1 MPGATGRHSDIHVS
15 HCSHRGVYI
24 GRLFAPYP
32 CKGSSECWCGFGW
45 RRYLNRTTVD
55 PALPPCAA
63 QALHSLHTEDW
74 KTWGRAPSS
83 SKDDSS
89 SSASGTGRAGYAIL
103 AALLP
108 VGALLA
114 AGAMGQRLWRRKQ
127 QRTGGGGLQLSQRQ
141 REDLH
146 SLRPQP
152 GDDVPANAGRSALGS
167 MARRGKR
174 SRLAALLQQVIGD
187 QREGLMMVPIAKL
200 PTALA
205 HQLGSVRK
213 AAASRQRRGSRPA
226 AAADGGMLPYELAAP
241 LSASSGTAYTSDAS
255 SWASRDLELA
265 VLDPLAAAQSS
276 GGSSNSPSG
285 SRHWRLQTTS
295 LQVPLGALTVSGIG
309 SH

>member
-1 MPGATGRHSDIHVS
+1 MYRACLHSDPS
-15 HCSHRGVYI
+15 KDS
-24 GRLFAPYP
+24 LTENAD
-32 CKGSSECWCGFGW
+32 SSGW
-45 RRYLNRTTVD
+45 RRYLNRTAVD

-63 QALHSLHTEDW
+63 QALHNLHREDW
-74 KTWGRAPSS
+74 ETWGRGPSS

-89 SSASGTGRAGYAIL
+89 SASSPSGAGVGIL

-114 AGAMGQRLWRRKQ
+114 AGVMGQRLWHRKQ
-127 QRTGGGGLQLSQRQ
+127 RRAGDGGLQLSQRH

-146 SLRPQP
+146 SLLPQP
-152 GDDVPANAGRSALGS
+152 GNGVPASTGRSALGS

-187 QREGLMMVPIAKL
+187 QREGLMMVPMAKL

-213 AAASRQRRGSRPA
+213 AAASRQTRSSRAA
-226 AAADGGMLPYELAAP
+226 AAADGGMLPHELAAAV
-241 LSASSGTAYTSDAS
+241 SAFSGTADTSDAS
-255 SWASRDLELA
+255 SWSSRDLELA

-276 GGSSNSPSG
+276 GDSSNSPSG
-285 SRHWRLQTTS
+285 SRHWGLQTTS

-309 SH
+309 WLGGGVRTALFGQNTHAPAAPVP